1 MRRSLSSWVPA
12 EDTLMIF
19 LKDKA
24 KALGVEEGMVS
35 RGEGIDH
42 CWCRSVFRGADGIYV
57 YYSNILVAVTTII
70 TPMWLKSAYR
80 KEPTAEPSQSA
91 NTEASNSHI
100 HIRL

>member
-35 RGEGIDH
+35 RGEGD
-42 CWCRSVFRGADGIYV
+42 
-57 YYSNILVAVTTII
+57 
-70 TPMWLKSAYR
+70 
-80 KEPTAEPSQSA
+80 
-91 NTEASNSHI
+91 
-100 HIRL
+100 